1 GELDF
6 EGMSCDAMGNRY
18 LVSEAFAAVLQI
30 SPVGDARW
38 LPLPDRLVRQARAS
52 GMLLQFNALFEGIA
66 IDPEGSRLWLAA
78 ERERRGL
85 LVLHRQQDSWHCT
98 GGCVQLVEGG
108 EEQAPEAIG
117 GHSLPLDF
125 SGLAFLD
132 GKLFTL
138 ERAGHRICRRSPETA

>member
-1 GELDF
+1 IRGGNLSGLAWCGDAFWAVSDRDDDQLYRLRPGDAAWQAEAEALLAPPPPDTGLPWGQRMRSRAMGLLRGGELDF

-66 IDPEGSRLWLAA
+66 IDPEGSRLWL
-78 ERERRGL
+78 
-85 LVLHRQQDSWHCT
+85 
-98 GGCVQLVEGG
+98 
-108 EEQAPEAIG
+108 
-117 GHSLPLDF
+117 
-125 SGLAFLD
+125 
-132 GKLFTL
+132 
-138 ERAGHRICRRSPETA
+138 